1 MEFVWKCPPDQIP
14 TDRTRGPRDTT
25 KLSESPCVSSSGLL
39 LATCRKS
46 VRSCKQPGSVCFV
59 VWNLLARS
67 SSSSTRVCPFSVCSH
82 ARAPNAHHRRRGH
95 ESSHTLRWYWW
106 GWMVRVV
113 AKGYSVQC
121 CCLTLSRFSDNTSD
135 QRRGISLRWED
146 VVMGGLNG
154 KLFSRFISQPSTHH
168 PHDEEEQYWANWGRK
183 GRNSL
188 RLLSLVSISSTR
200 IVLQLLL
207 LLFVDHLAVQLC
219 RSLACPTHFNSITVT
234 SSVLISNSFT
244 SLQKQRNQKEE

>member
-82 ARAPNAHHRRRGH
+82 ARAPSSHHRRRGH

-106 GWMVRVV
+106 GWMDGWCGWWQKDTPFSVV
-113 AKGYSVQC
+113 AW
-121 CCLTLSRFSDNTSD
+121 LSLDSLITQVTSKEA
-135 QRRGISLRWED
+135 SLCDERTWLWED
-146 VVMGGLNG
+146 LIEISSPGSYHNHPPTTRTMKKNNTWRIGEG
-154 KLFSRFISQPSTHH
+154 KDGTVFVFSPW
-168 PHDEEEQYWANWGRK
+168 Y
-183 GRNSL
+183 
-188 RLLSLVSISSTR
+188 LSL
-200 IVLQLLL
+200 
-207 LLFVDHLAVQLC
+207 
-219 RSLACPTHFNSITVT
+219 P
-234 SSVLISNSFT
+234 
-244 SLQKQRNQKEE
+244 KG